1 MIWKDVIYCD
11 LYEISDEGIVRRKS
25 NRNVLKG
32 CVSSGYRSVKL
43 TYPDGHQQRFY
54 VHRLV
59 AIHFIEN
66 YDPKKTHVNHKDGN
80 KMNNHVENLEWVSP
94 RENNIHYYQEVQQE
108 KREYKKGCS
117 KAIPVIQIENG
128 KELAR
133 FPSMKKASEAT
144 GISVVQ
150 IARCLHGETS
160 HTGPYI
166 WIQQ

>member
-11 LYEISDEGIVRRKS
+11 LYEIRDEGVVRRKS

-32 CVSSGYRSVKL
+32 CISSGYRSVKF

-59 AIHFIEN
+59 AIHFIKN
-66 YDPKKTHVNHKDGN
+66 HDPKKTYVNHKDGN
-80 KMNNHVENLEWVSP
+80 KLNNHVENLEWVSP

-108 KREYKKGCS
+108 KRKRKKGCS
-117 KAIPVIQIENG
+117 KAIPVIQIEND
-128 KELAR
+128 KEIAR

-150 IARCLHGETS
+150 IARCIHGETS
-160 HTGPYI
+160 HTGPYT